1 MQSDVVIV
9 GTEIE
14 GTLANITDG
23 SVWDAGTWSQDE
35 STGHYMFLKATG
47 IPDGATATVEII
59 NGVHGPTT
67 LDSDKNIVLRITNTE
82 TQQIKLT
89 VTYNGQTATKT
100 YTLADVVLA

>member
-1 MQSDVVIV
+1 MQSDIVIV

-14 GTLANITDG
+14 GTLANITDANK
-23 SVWDAGTWSQDE
+23 WDAGTWSQDE

-47 IPDGATATVEII
+47 IPEGAVATVEVV

-89 VTYNGQTATKT
+89 VTANGQTATKT
-100 YTLADVVLA
+100 YTLTDVVLA